1 MTIKKYEDTRISR
14 DLCAWQLRELADE
27 YLSREFGRKSSEG
40 WRMTW
45 DYFET
50 ESYATGNQPQIN
62 VYICFIYKTITL
74 SHK

>member
-1 MTIKKYEDTRISR
+1 
-14 DLCAWQLRELADE
+14 
-27 YLSREFGRKSSEG
+27 
-40 WRMTW
+40 MTW

>member
-1 MTIKKYEDTRISR
+1 MTIKKYEDSRISR
-14 DLCAWQLRELADE
+14 DLCAWQLEELANE
-27 YLSREFGRKSSEG
+27 YLNREFGRKSSGG

-50 ESYATGNQPQIN
+50 ESYATRNQPQIN

>member
-1 MTIKKYEDTRISR
+1 MTIKKYEDPRISR
-14 DLCAWQLRELADE
+14 DLCARQLQELANE

-50 ESYATGNQPQIN
+50 ESYATRNQPQIN

>member
-1 MTIKKYEDTRISR
+1 MTIKKYEDPRISR
-14 DLCAWQLRELADE
+14 DLCAGQRQELANE

-50 ESYATGNQPQIN
+50 ESYATRNQPQIN